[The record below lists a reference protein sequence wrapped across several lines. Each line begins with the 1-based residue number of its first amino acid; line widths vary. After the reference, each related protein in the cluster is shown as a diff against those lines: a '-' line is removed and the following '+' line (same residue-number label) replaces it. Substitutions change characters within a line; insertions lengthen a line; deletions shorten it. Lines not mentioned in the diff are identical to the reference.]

1 MYIPVE
7 GDPSLVRDQK
17 NNSIINIDKSGYEAY
32 MTRKE
37 RELSEKDKIKS
48 LESKVDSLQD
58 DIGEIKDLLRKA
70 LDK

>member
-48 LESKVDSLQD
+48 LESKVDSLQN

>member
-48 LESKVDSLQD
+48 LESKVDSLQN
-58 DIGEIKDLLRKA
+58 DIGEIKDLLRQA